1 MVDVYVRIWGYMGN
15 HCEVIDERYISVD
28 CRERFSID
36 VDGVEN
42 YFGRYG
48 CFLRIY
54 GYSGFYCI
62 QVNVD
67 ISMLG
72 DFSGIYRIDK
82 GVFCD
87 YIYDVIRKNVR

>member
-1 MVDVYVRIWGYMGN
+1 MVNIYVRICGYRGSY
-15 HCEVIDERYISVD
+15 CELVDEGYIGVD
-28 CRERFSID
+28 RFSID
-36 VDGVEN
+36 IDGIEN

-67 ISMLG
+67 IGVLG

-82 GVFCD
+82 RVFCD
-87 YIYDVIRKNVR
+87 YIYDVIRKNVV

>member
-1 MVDVYVRIWGYMGN
+1 MVDVYVRICGWYKN
-15 HCEVIDERYISVD
+15 CCEVIGEGYIGVD
-28 CRERFSID
+28 RISID
-36 VDGVEN
+36 VDGIEN

-67 ISMLG
+67 MDMLG
-72 DFSGIYRIDK
+72 DFGGIYRIDK

>member
-1 MVDVYVRIWGYMGN
+1 MRICGWYKN
-15 HCEVIDERYISVD
+15 CCEVIGEGYIDVD
-28 CRERFSID
+28 ICGKEFSID

-42 YFGRYG
+42 YFDRYG

-54 GYSGFYCI
+54 EYSGFCCI

-67 ISMLG
+67 IGVLG

-82 GVFCD
+82 KVFCD
-87 YIYDVIRKNVR
+87 YIYDVIRKNVV